1 MKLMNVISTLAIS
14 GSRSLAFTVLAAT
27 LASTTL
33 VQAQSPLDTI
43 RTPEKAVATVN
54 QSLEGTW
61 LFELRPPGQAAI
73 LHLETYLPNGTVI
86 GVNANGAQTTGHGIW
101 IRVGDRKFLQTGFV
115 FSFNESRVFTAM
127 SKVRVNV
134 QLSPD
139 GQTLK
144 GTQEVILMDPAGK
157 VTATIPG
164 GTFSGVRLSPEIPGD
179 FYDFQK
185 LP

>member
-1 MKLMNVISTLAIS
+1 MKLMHAISTVFAVAMT
-14 GSRSLAFTVLAAT
+14 GTA
-27 LASTTL
+27 L

-61 LFELRPPGQAAI
+61 LFELRPAGQTAI
-73 LHLETYLPNGTVI
+73 LLHLETYLPNGTVI

-115 FSFNESRVFTAM
+115 FSFNESRVFAAM

-134 QLSPD
+134 QLSLD

-144 GTQEVILMDPAGK
+144 GTQEVVLMDPAGK

>member
-1 MKLMNVISTLAIS
+1 MKLNN
-14 GSRSLAFTVLAAT
+14 VLAMGAIFVALLGGT
-27 LASTTL
+27 QCIQGQSL
-33 VQAQSPLDTI
+33 VDTI
-43 RTPEKAVATVN
+43 RTPEKAVPTVN
-54 QSLEGTW
+54 QSLDGTW
-61 LFELRPPGQAAI
+61 LFELRPAGQTTVL

-115 FSFNESRVFTAM
+115 FSFNETRVFTAM
-127 SKVRVNV
+127 SKVRVNI

-144 GTQEVILMDPAGK
+144 GTQEVVLMDSAGK

-164 GTFSGVRLSPEIPGD
+164 GTFSGTRLTPEIPGD